1 MNRIAE
7 IQNKVFRKRKVIA
20 RRNYVYLY
28 RSNDSIAAAVRSL
41 IKFSSLFISIFL
53 VVPRPTFFLPK
64 KFLSHYY
71 LHSVSWK
78 HVSRYG
84 NVTFHF

>member
-53 VVPRPTFFLPK
+53 VVPRPTFFLSCPK
-64 KFLSHYY
+64 NFPPTTISTQFPENT
-71 LHSVSWK
+71 
-78 HVSRYG
+78 SR
-84 NVTFHF
+84 VTET